1 MGCAII
7 RSNNPLL
14 ENPVVLNMVLDVL
27 AGEFVGSAI
36 WGQFKPLLAHAR
48 VRRLRGLAGP
58 TIAALG
64 NHA

>member
-27 AGEFVGSAI
+27 AGEFV
-36 WGQFKPLLAHAR
+36 
-48 VRRLRGLAGP
+48 
-58 TIAALG
+58 
-64 NHA
+64 